1 MEGQVE
7 RVLRRRRARAL
18 PISILT
24 IASVLAV
31 AFMMVST
38 VLGAPVPKAIGN
50 VTFSCGVVE
59 TPVTMKFTAF
69 QTTPED
75 CGDRG
80 TFKFSYQDDLEGE
93 RYFEFDVIHVN
104 VPTQTEACFTGPVT
118 HADYPDIIPGLWVV
132 VYVRDGGVPGYED
145 RFGYEIAKNG
155 QAEAIEWANYG
166 SLPCLIAKIT
176 SGNIQVSL
184 PISEIPDG

>member
-1 MEGQVE
+1 MLRSGSRGDEMEGRVE
-7 RVLRRRRARAL
+7 RILRRRRARAL
-18 PISILT
+18 PIGILT

-50 VTFSCGVVE
+50 VTFSSGIVE
-59 TPVTMKFTAF
+59 SPATMKFTAF
-69 QTTPED
+69 RTTPED

-80 TFKFSYQDDLEGE
+80 TFRFSYQDDLEGE

-118 HADYPDIIPGLWVV
+118 HADYPDIIPGMWVV
-132 VYVRDGGVPGYED
+132 VYVRDGGVPGYQD
-145 RFGYEIAKNG
+145 
-155 QAEAIEWANYG
+155 
-166 SLPCLIAKIT
+166 
-176 SGNIQVSL
+176 
-184 PISEIPDG
+184 